1 MCMCV
6 VLTRF
11 LDSQTGF
18 LDPLSHTH
26 RRTPP
31 TQKMYELICAKMS
44 IFPSK
49 MAQETIQYGQE
60 MSQDAQETCHLVQE
74 TCLGVQETGY

>member
-11 LDSQTGF
+11 LDPPNRF
-18 LDPLSHTH
+18 LRPNDMFPAHPETFPGH
-26 RRTPP
+26 
-31 TQKMYELICAKMS
+31 MIYELICAKMS

-60 MSQDAQETCHLVQE
+60 MSHDAQET
-74 TCLGVQETGY
+74 

>member
-1 MCMCV
+1 MCL

-18 LDPLSHTH
+18 LDPLTRFLCILKHFLAITK
-26 RRTPP
+26 
-31 TQKMYELICAKMS
+31 KMYELICVKMS

-49 MAQETIQYGQE
+49 MPQEIIQYHQE
-60 MSQDAQETCHLVQE
+60 MSQDAQETCQ
-74 TCLGVQETGY
+74 